1 MAHSEALFD
10 AISIPEGLAGSA
22 EMDWN
27 AGGAGFWGDDGDD
40 GDDDVAGN
48 FGFADVAGLE

>member
-40 GDDDVAGN
+40 DVAGN